1 MLVLAAF
8 LSVAAAAAP
17 SVTIGRATGPI
28 HLDGRLDEPSWAAA
42 PAVDD
47 FVQYLPAPGGDA
59 PGQTVVRFLQ
69 DDDTLYIAAVVS
81 GADYGVR
88 AHISPREDLFVDDQ
102 IGIYLDPFGD
112 ARTGVILYVNP
123 YGVQQDIRYAYGQWT
138 MSWSTVFRCEG
149 RLTDDGY
156 VIELAIPFRSL
167 RAPPPSPAGQ
177 SWGVMVTRKVPALG
191 TKYSFPPMV
200 PRHPRL
206 FEQAARLTGVQPPGR
221 GTGTELLPVLATQVP
236 SVRGPDGRLRVDPA
250 APLGAMLRPGLELRQ
265 GLGPALGLAATVN
278 PDFSQ
283 VEGDVL
289 EIDLNQRFA
298 FYYREQ
304 RPFFLDG
311 VDSFQDAADT
321 LYTRS
326 VVSPIGGLKLSGQAG
341 RLGLGA
347 LSALDTAPSA
357 SVHERGTPGF
367 SADAMAD
374 AWAATSF
381 ARARVDLADNGYV
394 GFSAAD
400 KRALAA
406 PGGRGAALPEGNFQ
420 LGAADLR
427 LPLSPIWTLESYG
440 AGSRAA
446 GEGSVLAGGAGGLTL
461 ARTPPLGTGLLLDID
476 ASSPGYRVETGFLTQ
491 SGLVD
496 SGVELIHRA
505 ELGSSARIGLGGV
518 ELLSRRELDGDLQE
532 RAGLVA
538 GLILGGNH
546 EPTLGAGLRRTRQD
560 GVEIPGWTV
569 DGSYEALVSRRLS
582 FVLAGSGARELDFAT
597 LSPVDVGRADL
608 ELTVRPTTRA
618 RADLFLARQWF
629 TVEGAP
635 TQGAN
640 RVYARWT
647 HQLTREWGARLIAS
661 RTADGRSPPAAFGS
675 AMVSYVL
682 HPGTEAYL
690 GGTWSAATEP
700 FGVQQQTLFFK
711 VSRLLRY

>member
-1 MLVLAAF
+1 MLVLAA
-8 LSVAAAAAP
+8 LLPVAAAAAP
-17 SVTIGRATGPI
+17 TVTIGRATGPI
-28 HLDGRLDEPSWAAA
+28 HLDGRLDEPSWADA

-47 FVQYLPAPGGDA
+47 FVQYQPAPGGPA
-59 PGQTVVRFLQ
+59 PGRTVVRFLQ
-69 DDDTLYIAAVVS
+69 DDDTLYVSAVVS
-81 GADYGVR
+81 GADYEVR

-102 IGIYLDPFGD
+102 IGLYLDPFGD

-123 YGVQQDIRYAYGQWT
+123 YGIQQDIRYAYGQWT

-149 RLTDDGY
+149 QLTDDGY

-167 RAPPPSPAGQ
+167 RAPPPRAEGQ
-177 SWGVMVTRKVPALG
+177 TWGVMVTRKVPALG
-191 TKYSFPPMV
+191 TKYAFPPMV

-206 FEQAARLTGVQPPGR
+206 FEQAARLVGVRPPGR
-221 GTGTELLPVLATQVP
+221 GTGTELLPVLATQLP
-236 SVRGPDGRLRVDPA
+236 SVAAPGGGLQPDPA
-250 APLGAMLRPGLELRQ
+250 AGLSTRLRPGLELRQ
-265 GLGPALGLAATVN
+265 GIGPALGLAATVN

-298 FYYREQ
+298 FYYPEQ

-347 LSALDTAPSA
+347 LSAIDTAPGA
-357 SVHERGTPGF
+357 SVHERGAPGF
-367 SADAMAD
+367 SAAELED
-374 AWAATSF
+374 AWVATSF
-381 ARARVDLADNGYV
+381 ARARQDLADNGYI
-394 GFSAAD
+394 GFTAAD

-406 PGGRGAALPEGNFQ
+406 PGATALPAADHQ

-427 LPLSPIWTLESYG
+427 LPLSPLWTVDAYG
-440 AGSRAA
+440 AGSRTA
-446 GEGSVLAGGAGGLTL
+446 GADATLSGGAGGLTL
-461 ARTPPLGTGLLLDID
+461 ARTPPLGTGLLLDLD
-476 ASSPGYRVETGFLTQ
+476 ASSPGHRVETGFLTQ

-496 SGVELIHRA
+496 SGLEVLHRA
-505 ELGSSARIGLGGV
+505 ELGSSRLIGLGGV
-518 ELLSRRELDGDLQE
+518 EALSRRELDGDFQE
-532 RAGLVA
+532 RAALIA
-538 GLILGGNH
+538 GLIAGGNH
-546 EPTLGAGLRRTRQD
+546 EPTVAAGLRRTRQD

-569 DGSYEALVSRRLS
+569 DATYEALVSRQLS
-582 FVLAGSGARELDFAT
+582 FVLGGSGARELDFAT

-608 ELTVRPTTRA
+608 ELTLRPTTRA

-629 TVEGAP
+629 AVEGAP
-635 TQGAN
+635 TRTAT

-647 HQLTREWGARLIAS
+647 HQITREWGARLIAS
-661 RTADGRSPPAAFGS
+661 RTADGRSPPGAFGS
-675 AMVSYVL
+675 VLVSYVL

-700 FGVQQQTLFFK
+700 LAVQQQTLFFK
-711 VSRLLRY
+711 VSRLLRF